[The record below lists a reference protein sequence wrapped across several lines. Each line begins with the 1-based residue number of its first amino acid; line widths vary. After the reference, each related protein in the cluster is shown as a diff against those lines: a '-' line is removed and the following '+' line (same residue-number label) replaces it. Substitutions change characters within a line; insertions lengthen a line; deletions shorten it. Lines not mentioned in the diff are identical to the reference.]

1 VVDTVKIARH
11 DITMNEDADVHDP
24 RSGRSMRARELQ
36 AAHEIAQAF
45 LAATRPIEVY
55 RLALARVTPMVNA
68 DFAAV
73 FLRDERDHELLR
85 PVCLHGW
92 PQASARYIGR
102 MRIRVG
108 LGPTG
113 SAVAENS
120 PIEVADI
127 FADDRSHD
135 WREPARELG
144 IASMI
149 TLPLATQTTVNG
161 AVSFYYVEPHPFTDD
176 ERSLLR
182 LISEQLAATTTRA
195 RVLDDLRIENERL
208 RRDGEH
214 LAAAV
219 REAETD
225 ARRHD
230 RLLAGV
236 VDDMA
241 RSLEPRRNGS
251 ATPDPEHSPF
261 ADIVED
267 LGELID
273 LRLGRARLDASPA
286 DALRLAK
293 KAAERAGPAP
303 AGVEFEIDTG
313 EAIIAV
319 TTDAARVLRVL
330 EFMLREAYRR
340 TARGSITLSVRIIR
354 DEGGQWAE
362 WAIGTRGM
370 GVNDG
375 AGARETDS
383 PGSDRLQSAL
393 SRAIADA
400 LGGWIEEDAE
410 PVNGWSRRLRLPLRG
425 GGSGTGRAGGIPA

>member
-1 VVDTVKIARH
+1 MVNTVKLAR
-11 DITMNEDADVHDP
+11 DETTMNEDAGVHDP
-24 RSGRSMRARELQ
+24 RSGRSMGARELQ

-92 PQASARYIGR
+92 PQSSARYIGQ

-113 SAVAENS
+113 RAVADNS
-120 PIEVADI
+120 PVAVTDI
-127 FADDRSHD
+127 FADDGLGD
-135 WREPARELG
+135 WHEPARELG

-149 TLPLATQTTVNG
+149 TLPLATQTAVNG
-161 AVSFYYVEPHPFTDD
+161 AISFYYVEPHPFGDD

-195 RVLDDLRIENERL
+195 RVLDELRIENERL

-219 REAETD
+219 REAEID

-230 RLLAGV
+230 RLIAGV
-236 VDDMA
+236 VDDVS
-241 RSLEPRRNGS
+241 RSLAPDRNGS
-251 ATPDPEHSPF
+251 VTRESELHEIAGLVD
-261 ADIVED
+261 D

-273 LRLGRARLDASPA
+273 LRLGRARPDVSPV

-293 KAAERAGPAP
+293 RAADAAGDPP
-303 AGVEFEIDTG
+303 PGVEFDVDAG
-313 EAIIAV
+313 DAIIAV
-319 TTDAARVLRVL
+319 ATDADRVSRVLA
-330 EFMLREAYRR
+330 FMLREAYRR
-340 TARGSITLSVRIIR
+340 TVRGSITLSVNIIR
-354 DEGGQWAE
+354 DETGQWAE
-362 WAIGTRGM
+362 WIVCARGM

-375 AGARETDS
+375 AGAREQENA
-383 PGSDRLQSAL
+383 GSAGLHAAL
-393 SRAIADA
+393 ATAVARA
-400 LGGWIEEDAE
+400 LGGSIVETAD
-410 PVNGWSRRLRLPLRG
+410 PDNGWSRRLRLPLRG
-425 GGSGTGRAGGIPA
+425 ERAENG